1 MPSTLTVED
10 GTGLGNADA
19 YVAAADVQAYAA
31 ANNLPFDPDSDQAL
45 DGAVR
50 TATRY
55 VDGAYRYRFSG
66 LRLRQ
71 RDQALEWPRQSA
83 VAMGQYPIGY
93 NEVPRELK
101 SAVCEAAVRELSNPG
116 TLSPDVSAP
125 VTSVKADTVSVDF
138 GGAGYTAA
146 QSFQAIDMLLV
157 PILAPL
163 NALSGKVGRG

>member
-1 MPSTLTVED
+1 MASTLVVED

-19 YVAAADVQAYAA
+19 YVAATDVQAYAM
-31 ANNLPFDPDSDQAL
+31 ANNMAFEPDSDQAL

-55 VDGAYRYRFSG
+55 IDGAYRYRFSG

-93 NEVPRELK
+93 NEIPRELK
-101 SAVCEAAVRELSNPG
+101 GAVCEAAVRELANPG

-125 VTSVKADTVSVDF
+125 VTSVRADTVSVDF

-146 QSFQAIDMLLV
+146 QSFMAIDMLLV
-157 PILAPL
+157 PILMPMS
-163 NALSGKVGRG
+163 ALSGKAGRG